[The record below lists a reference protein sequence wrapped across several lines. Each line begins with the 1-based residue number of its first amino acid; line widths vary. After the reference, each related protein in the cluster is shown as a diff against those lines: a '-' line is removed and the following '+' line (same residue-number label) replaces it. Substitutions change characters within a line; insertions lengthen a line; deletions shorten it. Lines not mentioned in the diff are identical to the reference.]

1 MPEKEEKLSNEPMVE
16 LDTSGPGASVDLPE
30 TQKEEDKTYEKEE
43 KKNEANVTYD
53 NESADTSEKSSEQ
66 SNVRDSEDVQKSEGG
81 KVEQKT
87 SEEGSD
93 KQQDNTREVE
103 EYSEGVKKRIAK
115 LTKKMREAERQR
127 EEALRYAKSVK
138 DERDRFEATA
148 TSLDKNY
155 ATEME
160 GRISSSLAAAQAKLA
175 AARQNEDSK
184 AEVEALTAISQLGY
198 EQGKLAELKTQHQ
211 MQETAAKEKP
221 VEQPVQRQPEPARD
235 PKAEAWAEK
244 NEWFGKDNAMTY
256 TAFDLHRKLTEEE
269 GMDPQSD
276 EYYEEVDK
284 RIRLEF
290 PHKFDRPVEEKQTTK
305 PTQNVASA
313 TRSTKSGRKQ
323 VRLTSSQVA
332 IARKLGVPLEE
343 YAKQL
348 INTKEV

>member
-1 MPEKEEKLSNEPMVE
+1 MQDDDKKTVDI
-16 LDTSGPGASVDLPE
+16 DTSGPGQEVELPIE
-30 TQKEEDKTYEKEE
+30 KNEEKGEDKTYE
-43 KKNEANVTYD
+43 NERETKLED
-53 NESADTSEKSSEQ
+53 GGSADDSSKESDKQ
-66 SNVRDSEDVQKSEGG
+66 PDVRVEEDKT
-81 KVEQKT
+81 EQKT

-93 KQQDNTREVE
+93 KQPDNTKAVE

-127 EEALRYAKSVK
+127 EEALAFAKRVK
-138 DERDRFEATA
+138 EERDQFETNAK
-148 TSLDKNY
+148 SLDKNY
-155 ATEME
+155 VTEME
-160 GRISSSLAAAQAKLA
+160 GRIASSIAAAQAKLA
-175 AARQNEDSK
+175 AARTNEDSK

-211 MQETAAKEKP
+211 MEETAAKEKP
-221 VEQPVQRQPEPARD
+221 QQPQPVQQPIQTPARD

-244 NEWFGKDNAMTY
+244 NDWFGQDNAMTY

-276 EYYEEVDK
+276 EYYAEIDK

-290 PHKFDRPVEEKQTTK
+290 PHKFGNTVEKQTSK

-313 TRSTKSGRKQ
+313 TRSSKTGRKS

-332 IARKLGVPLEE
+332 IAKKLGVPLEE

-348 INTKEV
+348 MNTKEV

>member
-1 MPEKEEKLSNEPMVE
+1 MPDNEPKTVN
-16 LDTSGPGASVDLPE
+16 LDTSGPGARVELPE
-30 TQKEEDKTYEKEE
+30 VEKEADKTYEKEE
-43 KKNEANVTYD
+43 NKNEANVIYD
-53 NESADTSEKSSEQ
+53 DQPADTSEKPNEQ
-66 SNVRDSEDVQKSEGG
+66 SNVRDQKNEGG
-81 KVEQKT
+81 EVTQKT
-87 SEEGSD
+87 DEAGSD

-115 LTKKMREAERQR
+115 LTKKMREAERQK
-127 EEALRYAKSVK
+127 EEALRFAENVK
-138 DERDRFEATA
+138 RERDQFKTAA

-160 GRISSSLAAAQAKLA
+160 GRISSSLSAAQEKLKT
-175 AARQNEDSK
+175 ARLNEDSK
-184 AEVEALTAISQLGY
+184 AEVEALTQISQLGY

-221 VEQPVQRQPEPARD
+221 LQTQPPIVKPTAPVD

-244 NEWFGKDNAMTY
+244 NDWFGKDNAMTY

-276 EYYEEVDK
+276 EYYAEVDK

-290 PHKFDRPVEEKQTTK
+290 PHKFGNTIEKQTSK

-313 TRSTKSGRKQ
+313 TRSSKTGRKQ

-332 IARKLGVPLEE
+332 IAKKLGVPLEE